1 MTSYQ
6 VSLEQMAFVEGEM
19 KSITDQLTSTL
30 NDLDDASK
38 QHLAEWSS
46 DARDAYNLAKA
57 KWDAAAT
64 QMVSQLGTASGA
76 VSEIGDYYTSGEKYG
91 VSLWDQ

>member
-19 KSITDQLTSTL
+19 RATTDRLKVTLT
-30 NDLDDASK
+30 DLDDAAK

-46 DARDAYNLAKA
+46 DARDAYNQAKA
-57 KWDAAAT
+57 KWDAAAG
-64 QMVSQLGTASGA
+64 QMVVELGQASGA
-76 VSEIGDYYTSGEKYG
+76 VGQIGEYYTSGEKYG
-91 VSLWDQ
+91 VSLWEQ

>member
-19 KSITDQLTSTL
+19 QSITAKVQSTL
-30 NDLDDASK
+30 SDLDDASK
-38 QHLAEWSS
+38 QHLAEWNS

-64 QMVSQLGTASGA
+64 EMAAQLGKATSA
-76 VSEIGDYYTSGEKYG
+76 VANIGEYYTSGEKYG
-91 VSLWDQ
+91 TSLWEQ

>member
-19 KSITDQLTSTL
+19 RSITTKIQSTL
-30 NDLDDASK
+30 SDLDDAAK

-57 KWDAAAT
+57 KWDAAAD
-64 QMVSQLGTASGA
+64 QMAVQLGQATTAVGN
-76 VSEIGDYYTSGEKYG
+76 IGEYYTSGEKYG
-91 VSLWDQ
+91 TSLWEQ